1 MVLHV
6 KLAIPTNS
14 NQSTKDANKYKMTC
28 SIRMKS

>member
-14 NQSTKDANKYKMTC
+14 NQSTEDANKYKMTVTLE
-28 SIRMKS
+28 